1 MERQRNIRD
10 FNHFVEVLE
19 QRLKQP
25 LPGEQAQMKM
35 ASRVRLD
42 DLKLDY
48 DISNAIPSGVL
59 ILFYPSSME
68 VKTVLILR
76 QTYDGVHSGQVS
88 FPGGRREEN
97 DKTIVETAIRES
109 EEEVNIDP
117 DKVNVI
123 GALSD
128 MYIPPSNFLVTPV
141 VGYTTSKPDFKPE
154 ESEVERII
162 ETNLDFLFD
171 KTLQKET
178 LLNIRGY
185 QINAPYFDIQSHI
198 VWGATA
204 MILSEL
210 KELIE
215 SFG

>member
-1 MERQRNIRD
+1 
-10 FNHFVEVLE
+10 
-19 QRLKQP
+19 
-25 LPGEQAQMKM
+25 
-35 ASRVRLD
+35 
-42 DLKLDY
+42 
-48 DISNAIPSGVL
+48 
-59 ILFYPSSME
+59 ME

-97 DKTIVETAIRES
+97 DNTIVETAIRES

-128 MYIPPSNFLVTPV
+128 MYIPPSNFMVTPV

-185 QINAPYFDIQSHI
+185 QINAPYFDIQGHI

-215 SFG
+215 SIT